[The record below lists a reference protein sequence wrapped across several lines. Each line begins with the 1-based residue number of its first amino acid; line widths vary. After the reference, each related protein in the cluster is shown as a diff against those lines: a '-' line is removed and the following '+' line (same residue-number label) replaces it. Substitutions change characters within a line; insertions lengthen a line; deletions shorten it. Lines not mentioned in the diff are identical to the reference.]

1 MRRRNNNCG
10 KLAALILAV
19 AGLIICI
26 THFSVEVLLV
36 IFAVLLMGVGLWL
49 LIC

>member
-1 MRRRNNNCG
+1 MRRHNNNCG

-19 AGLIICI
+19 AGGIICI
-26 THFSVEVLLV
+26 THFSAEVLLV
-36 IFAVLLMGVGLWL
+36 LFAVLLMGIGLWL